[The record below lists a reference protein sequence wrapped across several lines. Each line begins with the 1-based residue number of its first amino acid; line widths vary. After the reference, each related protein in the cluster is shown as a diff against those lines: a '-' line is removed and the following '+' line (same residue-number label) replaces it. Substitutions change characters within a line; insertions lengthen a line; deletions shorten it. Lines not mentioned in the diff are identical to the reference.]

1 MQTHSLACPQCGLT
15 DKAEKVTAI
24 IAGQTHDV
32 RGASLDSQVYVDA
45 EGRTHYREYTVPYTG
60 TQASVLAQRL
70 LPPKKPSVGSNSCA
84 QLFACGLFFV
94 AGAILCSALPGLL
107 LIIAPSPSGRSGD
120 FLLTNLFGIMM
131 IGTFIAFSAFL
142 AGVAGVAVWRTS
154 NANYKKQVAQVQAEI
169 PRWEHAMQRW
179 SALYYC
185 ARDDGVFIPSENTF
199 VPIAQMMD
207 YLYQ

>member
-1 MQTHSLACPQCGLT
+1 MQTQSLACPQCGLT

-45 EGRTHYREYTVPYTG
+45 EGHTHYREYTVPYTG

-84 QLFACGLFFV
+84 QLFSCGLFFI
-94 AGAILCSALPGLL
+94 AGAILCGGGVGVFAR
-107 LIIAPSPSGRSGD
+107 IAPSPYQSGD
-120 FLLTNLFGIMM
+120 LFTRLFGTLM
-131 IGTFIAFSAFL
+131 IAGFTAFFAL
-142 AGVAGVAVWRTS
+142 LVGAVGVVTWRTS
-154 NANYKKQVAQVQAEI
+154 NANYKKQVAQLQVEI
-169 PRWEHAMQRW
+169 PRWERAMQRW

-199 VPIAQMMD
+199 VPITQMMD
-207 YLYQ
+207 YIYQ